1 MRPVRRL
8 SERGAVINR
17 EALPLR
23 GPESI
28 LFATMKFDY
37 DAVVVGGA
45 FSGAA
50 R

>member
-1 MRPVRRL
+1 MRPVLRL
-8 SERGAVINR
+8 SEEAVINR
-17 EALPLR
+17 EALPLP

-37 DAVVVGGA
+37 DAVMVGGA

-50 R
+50 H